1 MKFAKNRL
9 ENILRKLIY
18 IPIFIETIGKEI
30 AR

>member
-9 ENILRKLIY
+9 ENILRKHGFLS
-18 IPIFIETIGKEI
+18 IFIETIGKEI